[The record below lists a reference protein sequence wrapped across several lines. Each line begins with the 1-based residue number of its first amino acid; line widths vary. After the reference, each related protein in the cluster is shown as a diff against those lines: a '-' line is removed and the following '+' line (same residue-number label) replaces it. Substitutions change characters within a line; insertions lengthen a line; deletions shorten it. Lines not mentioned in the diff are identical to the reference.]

1 MEEEYSYWEIWYV
14 SCEGNERWTTARAP
28 FDWDSYDV
36 ESAISMGGC
45 GDEPARITSVEEICE
60 CDFSWDFV
68 E

>member
-45 GDEPARITSVEEICE
+45 GDDPARITSVEEICE